1 MTKITKGE
9 YATFLNVKN
18 EIIGGAI
25 FWNRDEKNDKVFWTS
40 CWYLF
45 SKDKV
50 VKVELYNIKNDVLEI
65 VNILKKAEL
74 DISHTIVLNK
84 ELKGSIRII
93 SM

>member
-1 MTKITKGE
+1 MVKINSGE
-9 YATFLNVKN
+9 YATFLNEKN
-18 EIIGGAI
+18 TIIGGCI
-25 FWNRDEKNDKVFWTS
+25 FWNKDEKDSNVFWTS

-50 VKVELYNIKNDVLEI
+50 VKVEFYRIKNDVLES
-65 VNILKKAEL
+65 VGILKKVEL

-84 ELKGSIRII
+84 ELKGTIRII